1 MRKILMGGIIGLVL
15 LVASGA
21 AAQNIG
27 EVSQGSPGKKGPWFT
42 VSQGLTTVTYSEKL
56 VGVAATA
63 MPTSATARSI
73 TLQNIGPDAIYCGF
87 TNGVTLLT
95 GIKIGTDQGAT
106 FDLSAAP
113 AVYCITTVVQV
124 AGTGTRVILSD
135 TPNTVR
141 LYGGGGA
148 SGGGGAVTAFAP
160 GVPSTVTL
168 SASTSASKCALTAG
182 ADYEIS
188 CTVASAWRHGA
199 ATPTALLTDNPLP
212 AGAIR
217 SPVRMPTGSTCFA
230 FISTSAGSCTVS
242 LLPTE

>member
-1 MRKILMGGIIGLVL
+1 MRKILTCAVFGLVL

-42 VSQGLTTVTYSEKL
+42 VSQGLTTATYSEKL
-56 VGVAATA
+56 VDVAATA

-73 TLQNIGPDAIYCGF
+73 TLQNIGPNAIYCGF
-87 TNGVTLLT
+87 TNAVTLLT

-113 AVYCITTVVQV
+113 AVYCITDAVQV
-124 AGTGTRVILSD
+124 AGAGTRVILSD

-148 SGGGGAVTAFAP
+148 GGGGAVTAFAP
-160 GVPSTVTL
+160 GVPSTVSL
-168 SASTSASKCALTAG
+168 SASTSASKCGLVEG
-182 ADYEIS
+182 SDYEIS
-188 CTVASAWRHGA
+188 CTVPAAWRHGA